1 MPVTVTCGAVAKG
14 QGAMSQFSV
23 GVFIDRSPQEVFDFL
38 SDPAIK
44 HRWMPMLQSAEWTS
58 SGELGVGSTVRAIL
72 KMAGKETEM
81 HLEITQ
87 WDVPDRYGYKMLTVM
102 FPLKAM
108 AHSFR
113 LEPGD
118 GGTRVS
124 QVGEF
129 EMVSVLRFAAGLMGK
144 YASRM
149 NQNELNTLKQLLEAG

>member
-1 MPVTVTCGAVAKG
+1 MG
-14 QGAMSQFSV
+14 QFSV
-23 GVFIDRSPQEVFDFL
+23 GVFINRSQQDVFDFL

-44 HRWMPMLQSAEWTS
+44 HKWMPMVESAAWI
-58 SGELGVGSTVRAIL
+58 SGGEPDVGSTVRAMM

-81 HLEITQ
+81 QLEITQ
-87 WDVPDRYGYKMLTVM
+87 WDAPNRYGYKVLTVM
-102 FPLKAM
+102 FPMKAM

-113 LEPGD
+113 LEPED

-129 EMVSVLRFAAGLMGK
+129 EMVSTLRFAAGLMGK
-144 YASRM
+144 MASKM

>member
-1 MPVTVTCGAVAKG
+1 MG
-14 QGAMSQFSV
+14 QFSV
-23 GVFIDRSPQEVFDFL
+23 NVYINRSQQDVFDFL

-44 HRWMPMLQSAEWTS
+44 HKWMPMLESAAWTS
-58 SGELGVGSTVRAIL
+58 TGEPDVGSTMEAMM

-81 HLEITQ
+81 QLEISQ
-87 WDVPDRYGYKMLTVM
+87 WDVPNRYGYKILTVQ

-113 LEPGD
+113 LEPEN

-129 EMVSVLRFAAGLMGK
+129 EMVSILRFAAGLMGK
-144 YASRM
+144 MASRM

>member
-1 MPVTVTCGAVAKG
+1 MATFTV
-14 QGAMSQFSV
+14 S
-23 GVFIDRSPQEVFDFL
+23 VFINRSPQDVFDFL

-44 HRWMPMLQSAEWTS
+44 HKWMPMLESAAWTS
-58 SGELGVGSTVRAIL
+58 SGEPGVGSTMGAIM

-81 HLEITQ
+81 QLEITQ
-87 WDVPDRYGYKMLTVM
+87 WDVPNRYGYKVLTVQ

-108 AHSFR
+108 AHTFR
-113 LEPGD
+113 LEPED

-129 EMVSVLRFAAGLMGK
+129 EMVSILRFAAGLMGK
-144 YASRM
+144 MATRM